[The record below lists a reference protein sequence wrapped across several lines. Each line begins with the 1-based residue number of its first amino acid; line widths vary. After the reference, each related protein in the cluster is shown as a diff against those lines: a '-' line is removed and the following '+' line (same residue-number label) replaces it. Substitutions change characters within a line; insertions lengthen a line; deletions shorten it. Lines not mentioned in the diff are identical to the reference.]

1 MLFNSLSG
9 RFLGLTIVFVMV
21 AEVLILLPS
30 TARFRADYLQERLER
45 AQIASLALLATPNDM
60 VAPELESEL
69 LDNAGVI
76 NIVLRRNFVRELVLA
91 TPMPGPVDAT
101 YDMRNATV
109 VSLITDMFATIGA
122 RTDRV
127 IRIIGNPV
135 QGGGT
140 AIEITMSEAPLRE
153 ALIDYGFRI
162 LLLSLFI
169 SVVTAA
175 LLFLAV
181 RRFIVRPMRRV
192 VENMTH
198 FRDDPEDPRRIMKP
212 KSSILELKGA
222 EVALNEMQTSLVSAL
237 KQKDRLASL
246 GSAVAKVSHD
256 LRNML
261 SVAQLVADRL
271 EISQDPAVKR
281 VAPKLVSNITR
292 AVNLCESTLAY
303 GKAEEPQPEKRP
315 LALYALIADVL
326 EAELAHGDDKVA
338 LRNEVPPEL
347 QISADPEQLYRVFAN
362 LIRNARQA
370 MENSA
375 EGGAVTVS
383 AIPVTGEES
392 GCEITIHDTGPG
404 LPTKAVEY
412 LFKPFQG
419 SSRRGGTGLGLAIA
433 AELVRG
439 HGGALEL
446 LETSSQG
453 TTFVIRLPDCL
464 LPPAPL
470 ASISALQTG

>member
-60 VAPELESEL
+60 VAPELEAEL
-69 LDNAGVI
+69 LNNAGVI

-101 YDMRNATV
+101 YDMRNATAL
-109 VSLITDMFATIGA
+109 SLIADMFATVTA
-122 RTDRV
+122 QTDRV
-127 IRIIGNPV
+127 IRIIGSPV

-140 AIEITMSEAPLRE
+140 AIEITMSEAPLQD

-192 VENMTH
+192 VENMVH
-198 FRDDPEDPRRIMKP
+198 FRDDPEDAARIIKP
-212 KSSILELKGA
+212 KASILELKGA

-281 VAPKLVSNITR
+281 VAPKLVLNITR

-315 LALYALIADVL
+315 LALHALIADVL
-326 EAELAHGDDKVA
+326 EAEAAHGAEKVS
-338 LRNEVPPEL
+338 LINDVPPEM
-347 QISADPEQLYRVFAN
+347 QIAADPEQLYRVFSN

-370 MENSA
+370 MEPLP
-375 EGGAVTVS
+375 EGGSIIVNARP
-383 AIPVTGEES
+383 AQED
-392 GCEITIHDTGPG
+392 GCEISVSDTGPG
-404 LPTKAVEY
+404 LPSKAVEY

-419 SSRRGGTGLGLAIA
+419 SQRRGGTGLGLAIA

-439 HGGALEL
+439 HGGKLEL

-453 TTFVIRLPDCL
+453 TTFLLSLPDCL
-464 LPPAPL
+464 LPPAPT